1 MLFQANQII
10 NNQYELLEKLGFGG
24 FSEVWKARDLN
35 IPESQPAIFA
45 IKIFIRQDQEGIELC
60 KQEYFRTHN
69 LNHPHV
75 LTALSFGVHD
85 SAPYLVMP
93 YCAGGTVMSQTGEW
107 SELQIADFIAQ
118 VGSGLDYIHNLPTFI
133 IHNDIKLDNFLI
145 NEAGQYLLSDFSI
158 SQRLQLKLTRS
169 LNSASLQGHPSGA
182 APMAYRPPESFK
194 YKAHERQEPVKAS
207 DIWAFGA
214 SLYMLATSELPF
226 PTGGGMAQLTA
237 MDNLT
242 VKISDVITELP
253 KRYSEQLEAIIQMCL
268 SLETWDRPQAKELVS
283 WAQHYKQT
291 GYWWEPKQPV
301 LSGYL
306 SEPLSEPAPLTPKRS
321 WKGAAAI
328 GLAALLGGGGYYKM
342 NQSNPNPEFVVVV
355 PDSPAS
361 APKPVPI
368 VPKPKP
374 NVSKLPDAIVVDN
387 PIPKPDPNPNVGNS
401 FNGKG
406 ITPQQPPSQ
415 PIQQSPPVPVSNSKV
430 FTNPSSN
437 ETPNGIQIARVEL
450 TATETKV
457 SCYIPYT
464 DEKQKI
470 NLFSSANPESAFY
483 LRGSDRKKYELK
495 GINGISFGEH
505 IKVPSGGLRFSL
517 FFVPLPLETKQFDMR
532 EGMDQTM
539 TNSSYWNFIGIQL
552 K

>member
-1 MLFQANQII
+1 MQVVFQENQII
-10 NNQYELLEKLGFGG
+10 NNQYKLLEKLGFGG
-24 FSEVWKARDLN
+24 FSEVWKAQDLR
-35 IPESQPAIFA
+35 IPEPQPAIFA

-60 KQEYFRTHN
+60 KQEYLRTHN

-75 LTALSFGVHD
+75 LTTLSFGVHD

-169 LNSASLQGHPSGA
+169 LNSGLLQGHPSGA

-207 DIWAFGA
+207 DIWAFGS
-214 SLYMLATSELPF
+214 SLYLMATGELPF
-226 PTGGGMAQLTA
+226 PMGGGMAQLTA
-237 MDNLT
+237 MDNPT
-242 VKISDVITELP
+242 VKIGDVIPELP
-253 KRYSEQLEAIIQMCL
+253 KQYSSQLEAIIQMCL
-268 SLETWDRPQAKELVS
+268 SLETWDRPQAKELVE
-283 WAQHYKQT
+283 WAQHYQRT
-291 GYWWEPKQPV
+291 GSWWEEKEVIPV
-301 LSGYL
+301 IPEIPEA
-306 SEPLSEPAPLTPKRS
+306 SELPLTPKRS

-328 GLAALLGGGGYYKM
+328 GLVALIGGGGYYKM
-342 NQSNPNPEFVVVV
+342 RPSEVKPIDLVVTPVIPPV
-355 PDSPAS
+355 SGDKPA
-361 APKPVPI
+361 PI
-368 VPKPKP
+368 PSQPPPPKP
-374 NVSKLPDAIVVDN
+374 NLPSVTVVDH
-387 PIPKPDPNPNVGNS
+387 PIPSPDPKTNTENS
-401 FNGKG
+401 FSGNA
-406 ITPQQPPSQ
+406 TAPQPSK
-415 PIQQSPPVPVSNSKV
+415 PIQQPIPVPVSNSKV

-495 GINGISFGEH
+495 GVNGISFGEH
-505 IKVPSGGLRFSL
+505 IKVPQGGLKFSL
-517 FFVPLPLETKQFDMR
+517 FFAPLPLETKQFDMR